1 MSSRTLTMTDA
12 LHGYLTGAVS
22 REAPILRELREET
35 ARLPAA
41 GMQISPEQGQFMQL
55 LVSLLGARKT
65 LEVGVFTG
73 YSSLATALALPPDG
87 RIVALDVSEEWTTV
101 ARRYW
106 KQAGV
111 SARIDL
117 RIAPAITTL
126 DALVAEGQ
134 AGTFDF
140 AFIDADKASY
150 DTYYER
156 ALTLVRPGGLV
167 AIDNALWS
175 GRVADPA
182 ENDPDTTALR
192 ALNAKLRD
200 DGRVDFSLVPIGDGL
215 ALARKRA

>member
-22 REAPILRELREET
+22 REPAILRELREET
-35 ARLPAA
+35 AALPAA

-55 LVSLLGARKT
+55 LLKLLGARKT
-65 LEVGVFTG
+65 LEIGVFTG

-87 RIVALDVSEEWTTV
+87 RVVACDVSEDWTAM

-106 KQAGV
+106 AKAGV
-111 SARIDL
+111 EGRIDL
-117 RIAPAITTL
+117 RIAPATETL
-126 DALVAEGQ
+126 DALI
-134 AGTFDF
+134 AGGEAGSFDF

-150 DTYYER
+150 DAYYER
-156 ALTLVRPGGLV
+156 ALALLRPGGLIAV
-167 AIDNALWS
+167 DNALWS

-182 ENDPDTTALR
+182 ETDPDTSALR
-192 ALNAKLRD
+192 ALNAKMRD
-200 DGRVDFSLVPIGDGL
+200 DQRVDFSMVPIGDGL